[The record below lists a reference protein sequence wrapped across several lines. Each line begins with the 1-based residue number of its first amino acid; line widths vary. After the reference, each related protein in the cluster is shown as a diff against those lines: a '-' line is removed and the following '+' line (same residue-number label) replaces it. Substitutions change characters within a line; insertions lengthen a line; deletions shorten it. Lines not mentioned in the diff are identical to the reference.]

1 MIPLHNYCV
10 KSVCEGSDCT
20 KAKCDTCFR
29 HLNAPV
35 KTIGEFT
42 VTHFPGVSVTI
53 NCMAVILTLTLS
65 IEISQLTFACFIEK
79 NMMGKEC
86 IVVVCCNRDIDKQLE
101 LKFHRLPKE
110 DTRFII
116 CQVMQIVL
124 IWYRSKTNKNDQV
137 NI

>member
-65 IEISQLTFACFIEK
+65 IEISQLTFACFIEQIRWEK
-79 NMMGKEC
+79 SVLLLY
-86 IVVVCCNRDIDKQLE
+86 VVIE
-101 LKFHRLPKE
+101 
-110 DTRFII
+110 T
-116 CQVMQIVL
+116 
-124 IWYRSKTNKNDQV
+124 
-137 NI
+137 